1 MGFSRFIAI
10 GDSYTEG
17 MCDEKKYGQYRG
29 WADRVADVMA
39 LHHLDFTYANLAI
52 RGKLLHQVL
61 DEQIDAAIAQ
71 ITGPETLVSFHAGA
85 NDVIRPGYK
94 PEIALPLYTAAV
106 RRLAA
111 SNATLMLFTVLER
124 TGNTGRS
131 AKMWEQRFSEFN
143 RNVRAVG
150 LEVGAIIADANEEAA
165 FSDRR
170 FLAFDRL
177 HLNSTGHE
185 RVAQAVL
192 EIINLPFDA
201 SWRDS
206 LPLAK
211 PQPKIVK
218 AILTSLW
225 FITFALPWM
234 WRRARGKSSGDG
246 RSCKYPI
253 AIHWPLTHLD

>member
-1 MGFSRFIAI
+1 VIYARFIAL

-17 MCDEKKYGQYRG
+17 MCDEKKHGQYRG

-39 LHHLDFTYANLAI
+39 NAHPNFKYSNLAI
-52 RGKLLHQVL
+52 RGKLVAQVV
-61 DEQIDAAIAQ
+61 DEQIEAALDQ
-71 ITGPETLVSFHAGA
+71 VTGPETLISFHAGA

-94 PEIALPLYTAAV
+94 AEIVLAQYADAV

-111 SNATLMLFTVLER
+111 SGATILVFTVLER

-131 AKMWEQRFSEFN
+131 AKMWEQRFGAFN
-143 RNVRAVG
+143 KNVRAVAT
-150 LEVGAIIADANEEAA
+150 EVGAIIADANEETT

-177 HLNSTGHE
+177 HLNAMGHN

-192 EIINLPFDA
+192 EILELPFD
-201 SWRDS
+201 SGWREP
-206 LPLAK
+206 LPPAK
-211 PQPKIVK
+211 PENKILRT
-218 AILTSLW
+218 AITVLW

-246 RSCKYPI
+246 RSCKFPT
-253 AIHWPLTHLD
+253 AITWPLNLD

>member
-1 MGFSRFIAI
+1 
-10 GDSYTEG
+10 

-39 LHHLDFTYANLAI
+39 QYHPDFTYSNLAI
-52 RGKLLHQVL
+52 RGKLVRQVV
-61 DEQIDAAIAQ
+61 DEQIEPAIAQ
-71 ITGPETLVSFHAGA
+71 VSGADTLISFHAGA

-94 PEIALPLYTAAV
+94 SETVLALYADAV

-111 SNATLMLFTVLER
+111 SGATLILFTVLER

-131 AKMWEQRFSEFN
+131 AKMWEARFREFN
-143 RNVRAVG
+143 RNVRSVG
-150 LEVGAIIADANEEAA
+150 FEVGAIIADPNKEIA

-177 HLNSTGHE
+177 HLNSMGHY

-192 EIINLPFDA
+192 ELLELPFDA
-201 SWRDS
+201 TWRDA
-206 LPLAK
+206 LPPAK
-211 PQPKIVK
+211 ANPKIMR
-218 AILTSLW
+218 AFITAMW

-246 RSCKYPI
+246 RSCKYPT
-253 AIHWPLTHLD
+253 AIHWPLSHLD

>member
-1 MGFSRFIAI
+1 MS
-10 GDSYTEG
+10 
-17 MCDEKKYGQYRG
+17 DEKKYGHYRG

-39 LHHLDFTYANLAI
+39 TAHPDFTYANLAI
-52 RGKLLHQVL
+52 RGKLVQQVIN
-61 DEQIDAAIAQ
+61 EQITAALDQ
-71 ITGPETLVSFHAGA
+71 VTGPETLISFHAGA

-94 PEIALPLYTAAV
+94 ADVVLTQYADVV
-106 RRLAA
+106 RRIAA
-111 SNATLMLFTVLER
+111 SGATVLLFTVLER

-131 AKMWEQRFSEFN
+131 AKMWEERFGAFN
-143 RNVRAVG
+143 KNVRAVAQ
-150 LEVGAIIADANEEAA
+150 EVGAIVADANEERA

-177 HLNSTGHE
+177 HLNAMGHE

-192 EIINLPFDA
+192 EILELPFDA
-201 SWRDS
+201 GWREP
-206 LPLAK
+206 LPPAK
-211 PQPKIVK
+211 PEPKVLRAIVTV
-218 AILTSLW
+218 IW

-253 AIHWPLTHLD
+253 AIGWPLNLD

>member
-1 MGFSRFIAI
+1 
-10 GDSYTEG
+10 
-17 MCDEKKYGQYRG
+17 MCDEKKYGHYRG

-39 LHHLDFTYANLAI
+39 KFHPDFTYANLAI
-52 RGKLLHQVL
+52 RGKLLSQVA
-61 DEQIDAAIAQ
+61 DEQIDTAISQ
-71 ITGPETLVSFHAGA
+71 VTGADTLLSFHAGA

-94 PEIALPLYTAAV
+94 SEIVLSLYSEAV

-111 SNATLMLFTVLER
+111 SGATIMIFTVLEK

-131 AKMWEQRFSEFN
+131 AKMWEERFSEFN

-150 LEVGAIIADANEEAA
+150 FEVGAIIADANEEVA

-177 HLNSTGHE
+177 HLNAMGHD

-192 EIINLPFDA
+192 ELLELPFDA
-201 SWRDS
+201 RWRDL
-206 LPLAK
+206 LPPARK
-211 PQPKIVK
+211 KPKIFR
-218 AILTSLW
+218 AMITSLW

-253 AIHWPLTHLD
+253 AIRWPLSHLD

>member
-1 MGFSRFIAI
+1 VIYARFIAL

-17 MCDEKKYGQYRG
+17 MSDEKKDGQYRG
-29 WADRVADVMA
+29 WADRVADVMTTA
-39 LHHLDFTYANLAI
+39 HPDFTYANLAI
-52 RGKLLHQVL
+52 RGKLVKQVI
-61 DEQIDAAIAQ
+61 DEQIEAALDQ
-71 ITGPETLVSFHAGA
+71 VTGPQTLISFHAGA

-94 PEIALPLYTAAV
+94 AEIVLAQYADAV

-111 SNATLMLFTVLER
+111 SGATILLFTVLER

-131 AKMWEQRFSEFN
+131 AKMWELRFGAFN
-143 RNVRAVG
+143 KNVRAVAA
-150 LEVGAIIADANEEAA
+150 EVGAIIADANEETA

-177 HLNSTGHE
+177 HLNAMGHD

-192 EIINLPFDA
+192 EILELPFD
-201 SWRDS
+201 SGWRKP
-206 LPLAK
+206 LPPAK
-211 PQPKIVK
+211 PEPKVLRA
-218 AILTSLW
+218 AITVLW

-246 RSCKYPI
+246 RSCKFPT
-253 AIHWPLTHLD
+253 AITWPLNLD

>member
-1 MGFSRFIAI
+1 VIYARFIAL

-17 MCDEKKYGQYRG
+17 MSDEKKHGQYRG
-29 WADRVADVMA
+29 WADRVADVMTKA
-39 LHHLDFTYANLAI
+39 HPDFTYANLAI
-52 RGKLLHQVL
+52 RGKLVKQVI
-61 DEQIDAAIAQ
+61 DEQIEAALALV
-71 ITGPETLVSFHAGA
+71 TGPETLISFHAGA

-94 PEIALPLYTAAV
+94 PEIVLAQYAEAV

-111 SNATLMLFTVLER
+111 SGATILLFTVLER

-131 AKMWEQRFSEFN
+131 AEMWEQRFGAFN
-143 RNVRAVG
+143 RNVREVAT
-150 LEVGAIIADANEEAA
+150 EVGAIVADANEESA

-177 HLNSTGHE
+177 HLNAMGHD

-192 EIINLPFDA
+192 EILELPFD
-201 SWRDS
+201 SRWREP
-206 LPLAK
+206 LPPAK
-211 PQPKIVK
+211 PESKILRL
-218 AILTSLW
+218 AITVLW

-246 RSCKYPI
+246 RSCKFPT
-253 AIHWPLTHLD
+253 AITWPLNLD

>member
-1 MGFSRFIAI
+1 MS
-10 GDSYTEG
+10 
-17 MCDEKKYGQYRG
+17 DEKKYGHYRG

-39 LHHLDFTYANLAI
+39 TAHPDFTYANLAI
-52 RGKLLHQVL
+52 RGKLVQQVIN
-61 DEQIDAAIAQ
+61 EQITAALDQ
-71 ITGPETLVSFHAGA
+71 VTGPETLISFHAGA

-94 PEIALPLYTAAV
+94 ADVVLTQYADVV
-106 RRLAA
+106 RRIAA
-111 SNATLMLFTVLER
+111 SGATVLLFTVLEK

-131 AKMWEQRFSEFN
+131 AKMWEERFGAFN
-143 RNVRAVG
+143 KNVRAVAQ
-150 LEVGAIIADANEEAA
+150 EVGAIVADANEERA

-177 HLNSTGHE
+177 HLNAMGHE

-192 EIINLPFDA
+192 EILELPFDA
-201 SWRDS
+201 GWREP
-206 LPLAK
+206 LPPAK
-211 PQPKIVK
+211 PEPKVLRAIVTV
-218 AILTSLW
+218 IW

-253 AIHWPLTHLD
+253 AIGWPLNLD

>member
-1 MGFSRFIAI
+1 
-10 GDSYTEG
+10 
-17 MCDEKKYGQYRG
+17 MCDEKKHGHYRG

-39 LHHLDFTYANLAI
+39 TAHPDFTYANLAI
-52 RGKLLHQVL
+52 RGKLVQQVL
-61 DEQIDAAIAQ
+61 DEQIAPALDQ
-71 ITGPETLVSFHAGA
+71 VTGPETLISFHAGA

-94 PEIALPLYTAAV
+94 AEIVLAQYADAV

-111 SNATLMLFTVLER
+111 SGATILLFTVLEK

-131 AKMWEQRFSEFN
+131 AKMWEARFGAFN
-143 RNVRAVG
+143 KNVRAVAK
-150 LEVGAIIADANEEAA
+150 EVGAIVADANEERA
-165 FSDRR
+165 FSDNR

-177 HLNSTGHE
+177 HLNAMGHD

-192 EIINLPFDA
+192 EILDLPFD
-201 SWRDS
+201 SGWRVP
-206 LPLAK
+206 LPPAK
-211 PQPKIVK
+211 SEPKLLRAIVTT
-218 AILTSLW
+218 IW

-253 AIHWPLTHLD
+253 AIHWPLSLD